1 MAQTF
6 FCHLLH
12 LSSQPSTAA
21 PLAYLRPEEH
31 DHLGRPHSQLL
42 ADAAW
47 LMDLW
52 HSSSDLYHLITTY
65 APSVCPKM
73 F

>member
-47 LMDLW
+47 LRGPLAFI
-52 HSSSDLYHLITTY
+52 L
-65 APSVCPKM
+65 
-73 F
+73 